1 MRILLAGDYPAD
13 PRLGSGKVYY
23 KLREELAALGHDCD
37 VLLAPDIAARPENW
51 RVRQTISPW
60 LADRAIRRALATRDP
75 YDVIDVAS
83 AEGMVLAARR
93 RLGGRGPAIV
103 SRSHG
108 LEHLN
113 YRRTLGDA
121 ADGLLHKPWTRRLWY
136 PGVRLPQVAAA
147 ARLADALIVLNP
159 ADRDFALKEGWQPP
173 ERVHLVPHGVSARFL
188 ADAPAADA
196 PRGAGVLFCGSWDN
210 VKGAPYLARA
220 MGLLAAEG
228 AAPRLTILGPGL
240 PEDAVLASFDE
251 AARRFVRVVP
261 RADEDEVMRQY
272 RSHDALVACS
282 TYEGFGMVIVEAM
295 SQRLP
300 VVATP
305 VGCAPMLIR
314 DGDNGVIV
322 PPRDPAALAAALR
335 RVTGDAAVRR
345 AMGDR
350 AAASVAHLTWRA
362 TAERTLKVYRAAIGR
377 RRGSAES
384 LDDVAAQPGFGYH
397 RSTPSPAAE

>member
-13 PRLGSGKVYY
+13 PRLGSAKVYY
-23 KLREELAALGHDCD
+23 KLREEFAALGHDCD

-51 RVRQTISPW
+51 RVRQTVSPW
-60 LADRAIRRALATRDP
+60 LADRAIRRALAARGP

-93 RLGGRGPAIV
+93 RMRGRRGPVIV

-113 YRRTLGDA
+113 YRRTLEDA
-121 ADGLLHKPWTRRLWY
+121 ADGLIHKPWTRRLWY

-147 ARLADALIVLNP
+147 ARLADALVVLNP
-159 ADRDFALKEGWQPP
+159 ADRDFALEAGWQPP
-173 ERVHLVPHGVSARFL
+173 ERIHLVPHGVSARFL
-188 ADAPAADA
+188 ADAPPPDA
-196 PRGAGVLFCGSWDN
+196 PRGEGVLFCGSWDN

-220 MGLLAAEG
+220 MALMAAQG
-228 AAPRLTILGPGL
+228 DAPRLTILGPGL
-240 PEDAVLASFDE
+240 PEDAVLAGFDE
-251 AARRFVRVVP
+251 AARPFVRVVP
-261 RADEDEVMRQY
+261 RAAEDEVMRQY
-272 RSHDALVACS
+272 RSHDVLVACS

-305 VGCAPMLIR
+305 VGCAPTVIR
-314 DGDNGVIV
+314 DGENGVLV

-335 RVTGDAAVRR
+335 RLLADAAARR

-350 AAASVAHLTWRA
+350 AAASVAPLTWRA
-362 TAERTLKVYRAAIGR
+362 TAERTLEVYRQAKGM
-377 RRGSAES
+377 
-384 LDDVAAQPGFGYH
+384 
-397 RSTPSPAAE
+397 

>member
-1 MRILLAGDYPAD
+1 MRILLVGDYPPD
-13 PRLGSGKVYY
+13 PMLGSAKVYY
-23 KLREELAALGHDCD
+23 KLREEFAALGHDCD
-37 VLLAPDIAARPENW
+37 LLMAPDIAHRPASW

-60 LADRAIRRALATRDP
+60 LADRAIRRAIRRRGP
-75 YDVIDVAS
+75 YDVVDVAS

-93 RLGGRGPAIV
+93 RAGFGGRPAIV

-113 YRRTLGDA
+113 YRRTLDDA
-121 ADGLLHKPWTRRLWY
+121 AHGLLAKPWTRRIWY

-147 ARLADALIVLNP
+147 ARLADAMIVLNP
-159 ADRDFALKEGWQPP
+159 GDRAFAVDAGWKPADR
-173 ERVHLVPHGVSARFL
+173 VHIVPHGVSARFL
-188 ADAPAADA
+188 ADAPPPDA
-196 PRGAGVLFCGSWDN
+196 PRGGGVLFCGSWDN

-220 MGLLAAEG
+220 MSLLAASG
-228 AAPRLTILGPGL
+228 DAPRLTILGPGVA
-240 PEDAVLASFDE
+240 EDGVLASFDE
-251 AARRFVRVVP
+251 TARPLVRVVP
-261 RADEDEVMRQY
+261 RAPEDEVMRNY
-272 RSHDALVACS
+272 RRHDVLVACS

-314 DGDNGVIV
+314 DGVNGVIV

-335 RVTGDAAVRR
+335 RVMADADLRR

-350 AAASVAHLTWRA
+350 AAETVQPLTWRA
-362 TAERTLKVYRAAIGR
+362 TAERTLEVYREAGA
-377 RRGSAES
+377 
-384 LDDVAAQPGFGYH
+384 
-397 RSTPSPAAE
+397 PA

>member
-1 MRILLAGDYPAD
+1 MRILLVGDYPAD
-13 PRLGSGKVYY
+13 PRLGSAKVYY
-23 KLREELAALGHDCD
+23 KLREEFAALGHHCD
-37 VLLAPDIAARPENW
+37 VLLEPDIADRPRNW
-51 RVRQTISPW
+51 RVRQTVSPW
-60 LADRAIRRALATRDP
+60 LAERAIRRAFAERGP
-75 YDVIDVAS
+75 YDVVDVAS
-83 AEGMVLAARR
+83 AEGMAFAARR
-93 RLGGRGPAIV
+93 RMGFAREPVIV

-113 YRRTLGDA
+113 YRRTLDDA

-147 ARLADALIVLNP
+147 ARLSDALIVLNP
-159 ADRDFALKEGWQPP
+159 ADAELAVRSGWQPA

-188 ADAPAADA
+188 EDVPAPDA
-196 PRGAGVLFCGSWDN
+196 PRGGGVLFCGSWDN

-220 MGLLAAEG
+220 MALLAAEG
-228 AAPRLTILGPGL
+228 AAPRLTVLGPGL
-240 PEDAVLASFDE
+240 PEDAVLAAFPAE
-251 AARRFVRVVP
+251 VRPYVRVIP
-261 RADEDEVMRQY
+261 RAPEDAVMREY
-272 RSHDALVACS
+272 RAHDVLVACS

-314 DGDNGVIV
+314 DGDNGVMV

-335 RVTGDAAVRR
+335 RVMRDAGARR

-350 AAASVAHLTWRA
+350 AASSVAHLTWRA
-362 TAERTLKVYRAAIGR
+362 TAQRTLEVYRRAGGGALGA
-377 RRGSAES
+377 SS
-384 LDDVAAQPGFGYH
+384 
-397 RSTPSPAAE
+397 SPSD

>member
-1 MRILLAGDYPAD
+1 MRILLVGDYPAD
-13 PRLGSGKVYY
+13 PRLGSAKVYY
-23 KLREELAALGHDCD
+23 KLREEFVVLGHACD
-37 VLLAPDIAARPENW
+37 LLLGPGIAARPANW
-51 RVRQTISPW
+51 RVRQTVSPW
-60 LADRAIRRALATRDP
+60 LADRAIRRMIRERGP
-75 YDVIDVAS
+75 YDVVDVAS

-93 RLGGRGPAIV
+93 RAGFARQPAIV
-103 SRSHG
+103 ARSHG

-113 YRRTLGDA
+113 YRRTLDDA
-121 ADGLLHKPWTRRLWY
+121 ADGLIDKPWTRRIWY
-136 PGVRLPQVAAA
+136 PAVRLPQVAAA

-159 ADRDFALKEGWQPP
+159 ADRQFAVDGGWQPA

-188 ADAPAADA
+188 ADAPPPDA

-220 MGLLAAEG
+220 MALLAVEG

-240 PEDAVLASFDE
+240 PEDAVLASFDA
-251 AARRFVRVVP
+251 AARPFVRVLP

-272 RSHDALVACS
+272 RAHDLLVACS

-305 VGCAPMLIR
+305 VGCAPMVIR
-314 DGDNGVIV
+314 DGENGILV
-322 PPRDPAALAAALR
+322 PPRDPAALATTLR
-335 RVTGDAAVRR
+335 RAMADADARR

-362 TAERTLKVYRAAIGR
+362 TAQRTVQVYGEAMTRSGVRDMGR
-377 RRGSAES
+377 
-384 LDDVAAQPGFGYH
+384 
-397 RSTPSPAAE
+397 